1 MAHSAKRLALDLSSG
16 LLDLSGLVQGPHW
29 ATKKQN
35 KTTKKKH
42 NKNKKTQATLDA
54 MWRTDSGTVTWEATA
69 VGRERMMAE
78 SVTVFLQVAYC
89 PARWSGGQV
98 EVAV

>member
-1 MAHSAKRLALDLSSG
+1 
-16 LLDLSGLVQGPHW
+16 
-29 ATKKQN
+29 
-35 KTTKKKH
+35 
-42 NKNKKTQATLDA
+42 